1 MPFTERSRAVVRQLH
16 EGHLDV
22 GAPSAA
28 RPLPGGIGKNRAPDV
43 AGRGGALMSDEPL
56 APPVDLRQALRLAD
70 DDPELLK
77 DLGEEFRQKLPEHL
91 GELRIALDGGDA
103 ETVQR
108 VAHSLKGALA
118 ILAAG
123 PAGRQALELEAL
135 GRSKQL
141 GAARERLDALEREI
155 RRVSDFLAVP
165 GWSRRG

>member
-1 MPFTERSRAVVRQLH
+1 MAAINTEYK
-16 EGHLDV
+16 E
-22 GAPSAA
+22 PSYGNWRVPRTAGLA
-28 RPLPGGIGKNRAPDV
+28 FIEDQTYRHALGQPIATIEDGYRPLVAAAAWRAT
-43 AGRGGALMSDEPL
+43 L
-56 APPVDLRQALRLAD
+56 A
-70 DDPELLK
+70 
-77 DLGEEFRQKLPEHL
+77 
-91 GELRIALDGGDA
+91 
-103 ETVQR
+103 
-108 VAHSLKGALA
+108 ALA

>member
-1 MPFTERSRAVVRQLH
+1 
-16 EGHLDV
+16 
-22 GAPSAA
+22 
-28 RPLPGGIGKNRAPDV
+28 
-43 AGRGGALMSDEPL
+43 MSDEPL

-70 DDPELLK
+70 DDRELLQ
-77 DLGEEFRQKLPEHL
+77 DLGEEFREKLPEHL
-91 GELRIALDGGDA
+91 GELRTALDGGDA

>member
-70 DDPELLK
+70 DD
-77 DLGEEFRQKLPEHL
+77 PEHL